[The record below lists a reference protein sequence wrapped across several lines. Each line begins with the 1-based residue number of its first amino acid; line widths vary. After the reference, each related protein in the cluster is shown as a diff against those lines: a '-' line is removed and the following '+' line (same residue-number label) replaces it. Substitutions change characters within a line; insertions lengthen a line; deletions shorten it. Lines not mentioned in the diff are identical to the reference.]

1 MSYFQL
7 EMLEKSNPLTAEG
20 AKARRKVRKELK
32 LCVLAL
38 RSLQHLSV
46 LCG

>member
-1 MSYFQL
+1 MWL
-7 EMLEKSNPLTAEG
+7 NLPLIKVVHEALTADV
-20 AKARRKVRKELK
+20 AKEKCKVRKELK

-38 RSLQHLSV
+38 RSLQHLSF

>member
-1 MSYFQL
+1 MAI
-7 EMLEKSNPLTAEG
+7 AEG
-20 AKARRKVRKELK
+20 AKKKYNVRKELK